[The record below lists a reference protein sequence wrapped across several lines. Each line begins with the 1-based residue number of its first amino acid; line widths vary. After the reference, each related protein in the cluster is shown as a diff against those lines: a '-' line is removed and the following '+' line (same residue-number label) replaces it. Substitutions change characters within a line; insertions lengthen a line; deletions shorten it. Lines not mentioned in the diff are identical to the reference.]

1 MSNNVPNAPAH
12 SDPDSMTTDVS
23 EQSARTE
30 TMPTALDVDTLDI
43 DALLD
48 IADAVDITWVREQS
62 QLDEVI
68 DALATCG
75 RVALDTE
82 FIKRDTY
89 YPRLA
94 LVQLN
99 TGDHVYLL
107 DAPQLQLAELWE
119 ALRKVEVAD
128 NQTVD
133 KKYLDLRRKHAK

>member
-1 MSNNVPNAPAH
+1 MSNNTSNASAYSNP
-12 SDPDSMTTDVS
+12 SDINDGLLQEVANTELMSASASASEPDVYTPDI
-23 EQSARTE
+23 A
-30 TMPTALDVDTLDI
+30 ALDLDVIDI

-48 IADAVDITWVREQS
+48 IADDVAITWVRKQS
-62 QLDEVI
+62 ELAEVI

-107 DAPQLQLAELWE
+107 DAPQLQLAELW
-119 ALRKVEVAD
+119 
-128 NQTVD
+128 
-133 KKYLDLRRKHAK
+133 

>member
-1 MSNNVPNAPAH
+1 MSDL
-12 SDPDSMTTDVS
+12 SSFDVS
-23 EQSARTE
+23 AQTNLSQVDFSQDDLSQDDVLQPDAKEGVDGGQTYAATNVVD
-30 TMPTALDVDTLDI
+30 MPAEPDI

-48 IADAVDITWVREQS
+48 IADEASVTWVREQA

-68 DALATCG
+68 KALEVCG

-99 TGDHVYLL
+99 TGDHIYLL
-107 DAPQLQLAELWE
+107 DAPQLQ
-119 ALRKVEVAD
+119 
-128 NQTVD
+128 
-133 KKYLDLRRKHAK
+133 